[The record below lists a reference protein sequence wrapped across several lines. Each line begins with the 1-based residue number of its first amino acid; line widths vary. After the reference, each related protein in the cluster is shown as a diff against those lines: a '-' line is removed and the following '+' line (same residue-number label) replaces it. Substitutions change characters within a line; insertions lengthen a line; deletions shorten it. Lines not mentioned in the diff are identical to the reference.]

1 MATPFDRDPD
11 AEPLMLTLAD
21 ALAAANAVQQR
32 DAEFLAMVLA
42 GVPQGVAVFDSQ
54 QRLAVWNQRLITL
67 FGLTPGH
74 LYPGMASS
82 DYAALP
88 RPVRQLRR
96 RDDDGKSIALDW
108 QGFVAEPG
116 RYEEILTDGR
126 TIEVAVIRHDSGS
139 LIKTYADVTDSID
152 AHNELTLRGAQ
163 LAQRIREL
171 ESLSTS
177 LEESRNRAIRAD
189 QAKSRFL
196 AMMSHDIR
204 TPMNAMLALLD
215 LVSHGH
221 LDDEQRRHIDLV
233 RSSGEQMLFL
243 LGDILAVARSDGWQM
258 ELESGLIWVRDFAG
272 RTVDSW
278 RQLARTRSLA
288 MELTIAPN
296 VPNQVWMD
304 ATRLRQLLDNLISNA
319 IKFTAQGRIDV
330 TIDRL
335 ADANGAPQLCI
346 AVRDTGRGIAHGD
359 QQKLFADLHRV
370 HDPLTGPVEGNG
382 LGLAICQRIAHAMGG
397 AISVESDIG
406 QGSLFRL
413 VLPLS
418 DQHKSDQQLPGQHK
432 DAGVP
437 APMAGDA
444 APTGPLN
451 LHLLVAEDIETN
463 RFVMGALLDRLGCT
477 SQMVP
482 DGQAAI
488 DALAAGDFDAILM
501 DISMPGMDGIA
512 ATQAIRKLPAPA
524 ASLPIIAV
532 TAFATD
538 RERAAFLA
546 AGMNAVLV
554 KPVRLDGLARELAL
568 LARSNS
574 GPIQESRSEAEAA
587 LDRLDSAPIPDF
599 AAVPLID
606 GNMFRQQL
614 FSLPDSARQR
624 LAASII
630 ADLQHW
636 TAAFSGAWQQGD
648 SDGMARAHHALKGVC
663 ASFGIVKLAEQLGM
677 MRTAPRLADDR
688 RGRDLDTILAASLEE
703 ISRIASQPDR
713 RSA

>member
-1 MATPFDRDPD
+1 
-11 AEPLMLTLAD
+11 MLTLAD
-21 ALAAANAVQQR
+21 ALAAANAAQQR
-32 DAEFLAMVLA
+32 DAAFLDLVLA
-42 GVPQGVAVFDSQ
+42 GVPQGVAVFDAR
-54 QRLAVWNQRLITL
+54 QRLALWNQRLIAL
-67 FGLTPGH
+67 FGLNPAH
-74 LYPGMASS
+74 LYPGMSSS

-96 RDDDGKSIALDW
+96 RNDDGRSTLQDW
-108 QGFVAEPG
+108 QGFVSEPG
-116 RYEEILTDGR
+116 HYEEILTDGR
-126 TIEVAVIRHDSGS
+126 TIEVAVIRHESGS

-221 LDDEQRRHIDLV
+221 LDEEQRRHIDLV

-272 RTVDSW
+272 RAVDSW

-288 MELTIAPN
+288 MELTIAPD
-296 VPNQVWMD
+296 VPDQVWMD

-319 IKFTAQGRIDV
+319 IKFTAKGRIDV
-330 TIDRL
+330 MIERI
-335 ADANGAPQLCI
+335 ADHDCAPQLCI
-346 AVRDTGRGIAHGD
+346 NVHDTGRGIAPAD
-359 QQKLFADLHRV
+359 QQKLFADLQRV

-382 LGLAICQRIAHAMGG
+382 LGLAICHRIAHAMGG
-397 AISVESDIG
+397 AISVESEIG
-406 QGSLFRL
+406 RGSLFRL

-418 DQHKSDQQLPGQHK
+418 DRVGA
-432 DAGVP
+432 AGATQP
-437 APMAGDA
+437 ASLAGDGA
-444 APTGPLN
+444 TIRPLN
-451 LHLLVAEDIETN
+451 LKLLVAEDIETN
-463 RFVMGALLDRLGCT
+463 RLVMSALLERLGCT
-477 SQMVP
+477 WHMAQ

-488 DALAAGDFDAILM
+488 DALAQDDFDAILM

-512 ATQAIRKLPAPA
+512 ATQAIRQLPGPA
-524 ASLPIIAV
+524 ARVPIIAV

-554 KPVRLDGLARELAL
+554 KPVRLDSLARELAL
-568 LARSNS
+568 LVRSDDQPQPS
-574 GPIQESRSEAEAA
+574 GKNEAEAA
-587 LDRLDSAPIPDF
+587 LDRLESAPIPDF

-606 GNMFRQQL
+606 GNQFRQQL

-636 TAAFSGAWQQGD
+636 TAAFSLAWDQGD
-648 SDGMARAHHALKGVC
+648 ADGMARAHHALKGVC
-663 ASFGIVKLAEQLGM
+663 ASFGIVKLADHLAA
-677 MRTAPRLADDR
+677 MRAAQRGGHDR
-688 RGRDLDTILAASLEE
+688 HISDLNTILAASLEE